1 MAQET
6 TTGVVIDH
14 RTRRSGGGGY
24 LIFPVVRYQMRDGNE
39 IEFEAPLG
47 SNVPPAVG
55 EQVTVFYEP
64 ERPQEA
70 RLSLGS
76 TVRFNPRLLLVAGA
90 IFLGAMLLFFLF
102 FVAVIVFVSL

>member
-1 MAQET
+1 MPQET

-14 RTRRSGGGGY
+14 RTRRSGGQNM
-24 LIFPVVRYQMRDGNE
+24 LVFPVVRYQTRDGSE
-39 IEFEAPLG
+39 IVFEAPLG
-47 SNVPPAVG
+47 SNIPPAVG

-76 TVRFNPRLLLVAGA
+76 SIRFNPRALLIVGA

-102 FVAVIVFVSL
+102 FVAVIVWVSL

>member
-1 MAQET
+1 M
-6 TTGVVIDH
+6 VIDH
-14 RTRRSGGGGY
+14 RTRRSGASGY
-24 LIFPVVRYQMRDGNE
+24 LVFPVVRYQTRDGAW

-47 SNVPPAVG
+47 SNVPPGIG

-76 TVRFNPRLLLVAGA
+76 TLRFNPRYLLVAGA
-90 IFLGAMLLFFLF
+90 IFLGAMLMFFLF
-102 FVAVIVFVSL
+102 FIGVIILVSL